1 MTTALVQKVKTRTTC
16 RVCNSEQTREF
27 LTLPDMPLIDDYVR
41 VEDVGTEFIWPIRV
55 FLCLGCGHTQTLHDI
70 NERQYYDD
78 YQYAPSLSPFTQN
91 FMKRLAEVIWQKYEL
106 RPGDTVVE
114 IGSSDGGQLSYFR
127 NLGANVLGFE
137 FSTPLAEK
145 ARQRGI
151 PVVQHEF
158 DDTSAAHIPS
168 QQLPLQV
175 IVTTYTFDHM
185 PDPLGFLKSAAKV
198 LDPERGLL
206 VIEVHDLATIIE
218 RREFCLFAHEHPGY
232 YSAATMQMV
241 MARAGFDLIDVNF
254 IPEAERRGNS
264 LLVVGVLKGSRWSA
278 AAVPSMPIATSDSER
293 VCMQFGKSVTTSLEG
308 LRSLVNEK
316 HVAGVRLAGYGAGG
330 RGVMTLAAIGHSDQ
344 FSYVVDKNESFH
356 GRYTPG
362 SHLPIKAPEHLLDN
376 PVDEVIVFSFG
387 YFNEIAG
394 ELREFTARGGKLTS
408 LLDIL

>member
-1 MTTALVQKVKTRTTC
+1 MTPAVAQKVKTRTNC

-27 LTLPDMPLIDDYVR
+27 LTLPDMPLIDDYVKG
-41 VEDVGTEFIWPIRV
+41 EDLGTEFIWPIRI

-78 YQYAPSLSPFTQN
+78 YQYSPSLSPFTQN

-106 RPGDTVVE
+106 RPGDTVIE
-114 IGSSDGGQLSYFR
+114 IGSSDGGQLSYFKE
-127 NLGANVLGFE
+127 LGAQVLGFE

-158 DDTSAAHIPS
+158 NASSAADIPTE
-168 QQLPLQV
+168 QLPVQV

-185 PDPLGFLKSAAKV
+185 PDPLGFLQSAAKV

-206 VIEVHDLATIIE
+206 VIEVHDLDTIIE

-241 MARAGFDLIDVNF
+241 MSRAGFDLIDVNF
-254 IPEAERRGNS
+254 VPESERRGNS
-264 LLVVGVLKGSRWSA
+264 LLVVGALKGSRWSTA
-278 AAVPSMPIATSDSER
+278 PVPLMPIATSDSEKAC
-293 VCMQFGKSVTTSLEG
+293 VAFGKSVTASLEG
-308 LRSLVNEK
+308 LRRFVDDK
-316 HVAGVRLAGYGAGG
+316 RAAGLRLAGYGAGG
-330 RGVMTLAAIGHSDQ
+330 RGVMTLAAMGHSDQ
-344 FSYVVDKNESFH
+344 FAYVVDKNHSFH

-362 SHLPIKAPEHLLDN
+362 SHLPIKAPEHLLDD

-387 YFNEIAG
+387 YFNEIAS
-394 ELREFTARGGKLTS
+394 ELSEFTARGGKLTS